1 MWSLVVSALSGLPG
15 LLGDYFKR
23 KQEIQKIEAE
33 TDKLVAL
40 KKQDLAAIIAKAD
53 VERATAALKATGAWF
68 KYIVFWLIASPFVAC
83 LIGFPEYAAQVFE
96 NLKALPEWYLI
107 IFTGIVAVIWG
118 IPVQGSIMGH
128 IWDGIKT
135 SVANRRQYKLDKTVA
150 KNTKIEKQDPVPVVL
165 WEDDEDDGKTVS

>member
-15 LLGDYFKR
+15 ILGDYFKR

-33 TDKLVAL
+33 TDKLVAI
-40 KKQDLAAIIAKAD
+40 KKQDLAAVIAKAD
-53 VERATAALKATGAWF
+53 AERAATALKSTGSWF

-107 IFTGIVAVIWG
+107 IFTGIIAVIWG
-118 IPVQGSIMGH
+118 IPVQGTIMGQV
-128 IWDGIKT
+128 WEGIKT
-135 SVANRRQYKLDKTVA
+135 SVANRRQYKIEKTVA
-150 KNTKIEKQDPVPVVL
+150 KAAIKKNIEQPTKAIE
-165 WEDDEDDGKTVS
+165 WGDDDDDKSV